1 MMVGFSFRKRFLCI
15 SALVVMA
22 LGAFDARAERTVVSG
37 VAKSYAGK
45 ELALKCF
52 SDQIVYTERLLANS
66 VVDESGNFT
75 FVVDVDSPVQAF
87 VPMDVCRG
95 FIYLEPGETYK
106 ISLPEYEERTLPQKL
121 DPYFQPKDFLL
132 SIEGLKKGDFN
143 FQMMEFDDAFDY
155 FSMKHLVYGAKK
167 DSVLASIE
175 NMQNIFPDLTK
186 PYQREFMDYR
196 FLLLENLSD
205 MSKDSVLLHFNKIG
219 TNVYNSAFWD
229 AFNNILNEFIAQTGG
244 SEEFY
249 IFKKIVEEENAKI
262 LFAMLQNRYG
272 VTDVNLMELMA
283 IKIIADLANN
293 PIFNKEN
300 VFNLLHNMYGLLS
313 SEENRKLLIAVE
325 TLVSSNFIG
334 TYASDF
340 EAFDHEGKA
349 RKLSDL
355 KGKYVYLNVCNSKV
369 DKTLKDLNVLMR
381 FHDAYKDNLV
391 IVNLFLYDEVE
402 DLAHYPAHFKAKM
415 KFWQMP
421 NPDAFRKIYGAVNV
435 PSYFLIDPEGKFLM
449 NGAEPNDELRIL
461 LQRILLKQ

>member
-1 MMVGFSFRKRFLCI
+1 MAFSAF
-15 SALVVMA
+15 SAN
-22 LGAFDARAERTVVSG
+22 AERVLVSG

-52 SDQIVYTERLLANS
+52 SDQIVYTELILANTT
-66 VVDESGNFT
+66 VDEMGNFT
-75 FVVDVDSPVQAF
+75 FAVDVDSPVQAF
-87 VPMDVCRG
+87 VPMDICRG
-95 FIYLEPGETYK
+95 FIYLEPGENY
-106 ISLPEYEERTLPQKL
+106 IVSLPEYEERSLPQKL

-143 FQMMEFDDAFDY
+143 YQMMEFDDAFDY

-244 SEEFY
+244 TEEFY

-272 VTDVNLMELMA
+272 VTDVNLRELMA

-293 PIFNKEN
+293 PVFNKEN

-313 SEENRKLLIAVE
+313 SEENRKLLVAAE

-340 EAFDHEGKA
+340 EAFDHNGKA
-349 RKLSDL
+349 HKLSEL

-369 DKTLKDLNVLMR
+369 DKTLKDLNVLLR
-381 FHDAYKDNLV
+381 FYDAYKEDLV
-391 IVNLFLYDEVE
+391 IVNLFLYDEVD
-402 DLAHYPAHFKAKM
+402 DLKHYPANFKAKM

-421 NPDAFRKIYGAVNV
+421 NPDAFRKIYGARNV
-435 PSYFLIDPEGKFLM
+435 PSYFLIDQEGKFLM

-461 LQRILLKQ
+461 LQRVLLKQ